1 MIRQP
6 FKARTAE
13 ELIALLSAVATAIL
27 AVIIIMLLYF
37 GREII
42 IPIALAILLSFVL
55 APLVGALQ
63 RVRVPRGLAV
73 VGVVLIAF
81 AFIFAMG
88 SLLATQLAQLAGDLP
103 RYQSTISEKIQSFRE
118 TTAGRG
124 TLERASGMLKDLSK
138 ELDKPKE
145 AMTALEAGSSP
156 KAVPPKPVPVEVRQP
171 DPGALESL
179 QSLISPLLHPLATT
193 GIIVIFVIFILIQ
206 REDLRNRL
214 IRLAG
219 SHDLQR
225 TTAALDDAAIRLSRL
240 FLIQLLLNG
249 SFGIIIGTGLWLIGV
264 PSAILW
270 GILAAVLRFVP
281 YIGAVIAAA
290 FPLALAVAVDPTWTM
305 LLWTVALFLVVEPI
319 VGHVIE
325 PLVYGQSTGLSP
337 VAVVASATFW
347 TALWGPIGLVL
358 ATPLTVCLV
367 VLGRHVERLEFLD
380 VMFGDRPA
388 LSPPEI
394 FYQRMLAGDPT
405 EASEKAEEF
414 LKERSLSSYY
424 DEVALKG
431 LRLAQA
437 DVERGALDPERL
449 IKIRDAVREFA
460 GNISE
465 HDDRLPPKI
474 NPTTDVEATSA
485 VETVAE
491 DAPYEN
497 LPVLRKED
505 LPPEWQGEHPVLCVA
520 GRSLVDEAAAIM
532 LGQLSTAHGLS
543 ARVEGAEALST
554 ANIFRLETRGVAIV
568 CLVYMDATSPAHMRY
583 SVRRLRRK
591 LPKATIILGC
601 WMKDMEPAALES
613 LREGAKADLAAS
625 SLGGAI
631 KLCIRVDRFRRYFD
645 NTFRDRSLGTN
656 AKTAALSEP
665 AALRRGRFVL
675 ATRKSRQGFPRRPAV
690 ALRLPGG
697 LLRRAVL
704 ERNRA
709 YLAMGRTALRGRPV
723 RCRCVGP
730 TIPDGVASVTSGDA
744 DQASVAVL

>member
-6 FKARTAE
+6 FKARTPE
-13 ELIALLSAVATAIL
+13 ELVALLSAVATAIL

-55 APLVGALQ
+55 APLVGLLQ

-73 VGVVLIAF
+73 VSVVIIAF
-81 AFIFAMG
+81 ALIFAMG

-138 ELDKPKE
+138 ELDKPKD
-145 AMTALEAGSSP
+145 AASALGSGTSP
-156 KAVPPKPVPVEVRQP
+156 KASAPPRPVPVEVLQP

-193 GIIVIFVIFILIQ
+193 GIIVIFVIFILLQ

-225 TTAALDDAAIRLSRL
+225 TTAALDDAANRLSRL

-249 SFGIIIGTGLWLIGV
+249 SFGIIIGSGLWLIGV

-281 YIGAVIAAA
+281 YIGAAIAAA
-290 FPLALAVAVDPTWTM
+290 FPLALAVAVDPTWSM
-305 LLWTVALFLVVEPI
+305 LLWTLALFVVVEPI

-325 PLVYGQSTGLSP
+325 PMVYGHSTGLSP

-367 VLGRHVERLEFLD
+367 VLGRHVESLEFLD

-394 FYQRMLAGDPT
+394 FFQRMLAGDPT

-414 LKERSLSSYY
+414 LKERSLSLYY

-431 LRLAQA
+431 LQLAQA
-437 DVERGALDPERL
+437 DAERGALDPERL
-449 IKIRDAVREFA
+449 IKIRDAVSEFA
-460 GNISE
+460 SNISE
-465 HDDRLPPKI
+465 QDDRSPAEVSA
-474 NPTTDVEATSA
+474 TTDVEATSA

-497 LPVLRKED
+497 LPILSKTD

-520 GRSLVDEAAAIM
+520 GRSLIDEAAAIM

-554 ANIFRLETRGVAIV
+554 ANIFRLETAGVAIV
-568 CLVYMDATSPAHMRY
+568 CLVYMDASGPAHMRY

-591 LPKATIILGC
+591 LPQATIILGC
-601 WMKDMEPAALES
+601 WMKDMDPAALES
-613 LREGAKADLAAS
+613 LREGAKADLAAT
-625 SLGGAI
+625 SLGDAL
-631 KLCIRVDRFRRYFD
+631 KHCIEATGVVDIS
-645 NTFRDRSLGTN
+645 TIAGVQLS
-656 AKTAALSEP
+656 KTAA
-665 AALRRGRFVL
+665 A
-675 ATRKSRQGFPRRPAV
+675 
-690 ALRLPGG
+690 
-697 LLRRAVL
+697 
-704 ERNRA
+704 
-709 YLAMGRTALRGRPV
+709 
-723 RCRCVGP
+723 
-730 TIPDGVASVTSGDA
+730 
-744 DQASVAVL
+744 

>member
-6 FKARTAE
+6 FRARTSE

-27 AVIIIMLLYF
+27 AFIIITTLYF
-37 GREII
+37 GREIFV
-42 IPIALAILLSFVL
+42 PIALAILLSFVL
-55 APLVGALQ
+55 APLVGVLQ
-63 RVRVPRGLAV
+63 RIRMPRGLAV
-73 VGVVLIAF
+73 VSVVILAF
-81 AFIFAMG
+81 VLIFAMG
-88 SLLATQLAQLAGDLP
+88 SLLATQLTQLAGDLP

-138 ELDKPKE
+138 ELEKPKD
-145 AMTALEAGSSP
+145 AAAGTGSILSP
-156 KAVPPKPVPVEVRQP
+156 KAPAPLTPVPVEVRQP
-171 DPGALESL
+171 DPSALESL

-193 GIIVIFVIFILIQ
+193 GIIIIFVIFILLQ

-225 TTAALDDAAIRLSRL
+225 TTAALDDAAGRLSRL

-249 SFGIIIGTGLWLIGV
+249 TFGVVIGLGLWLIGI

-270 GILAAVLRFVP
+270 GILATVLRFVP
-281 YIGAVIAAA
+281 YIGAAIAAA
-290 FPLALAVAVDPTWTM
+290 FPLALAVAVDPSWSM
-305 LLWTVALFLVVEPI
+305 LLWTIALFLVVEPI

-325 PLVYGQSTGLSP
+325 PMVYGHSTGLSP

-388 LSPPEI
+388 LTPPEI

-405 EASEKAEEF
+405 EAAEKAEEF

-431 LRLAQA
+431 LQLAQVDA
-437 DVERGALDPERL
+437 ERGALDDERL
-449 IKIRDAVREFA
+449 TKIRDAVDEFT
-460 GNISE
+460 NNLSDQ
-465 HDDRLPPKI
+465 DDRLPPKLRS
-474 NPTTDVEATSA
+474 TTDAEATSA
-485 VETVAE
+485 VESVAE
-491 DAPYEN
+491 DAPYED
-497 LPVLRKED
+497 LPVLSKGE
-505 LPPEWQGEHPVLCVA
+505 LPSEWQSEYPVLCMA
-520 GRSLVDEAAAIM
+520 GRSFLDEAAAIM
-532 LGQLSTAHGLS
+532 LGQLSTAHGLA

-554 ANIFRLETRGVAIV
+554 ANIFRLETTGVAVV
-568 CLVYMDATSPAHMRY
+568 CLVYMDGSGPAHMRY

-601 WMKDMEPAALES
+601 WMKDRDPAGLEL
-613 LREGAKADLAAS
+613 LRDGAKADLVAAS
-625 SLGGAI
+625 LGEAI
-631 KLCIRVDRFRRYFD
+631 KLCIEATGIDSHRQPAKQDE
-645 NTFRDRSLGTN
+645 RSAT
-656 AKTAALSEP
+656 TA
-665 AALRRGRFVL
+665 V
-675 ATRKSRQGFPRRPAV
+675 
-690 ALRLPGG
+690 
-697 LLRRAVL
+697 
-704 ERNRA
+704 
-709 YLAMGRTALRGRPV
+709 
-723 RCRCVGP
+723 
-730 TIPDGVASVTSGDA
+730 
-744 DQASVAVL
+744 

>member
-6 FKARTAE
+6 FKARTPE

-27 AVIIIMLLYF
+27 AAIIVMVLYF

-55 APLVGALQ
+55 APLVGPLQ
-63 RVRVPRGLAV
+63 RLRIPRGLAV
-73 VGVVLIAF
+73 VSVVIIAF
-81 AFIFAMG
+81 ALIFAMG

-103 RYQSTISEKIQSFRE
+103 RYQSTISEKIQSFRD

-145 AMTALEAGSSP
+145 AATALGAGASP
-156 KAVPPKPVPVEVRQP
+156 KAAPPKPVPVEVLQP
-171 DPGALESL
+171 DPGALQSL

-193 GIIVIFVIFILIQ
+193 GIIVIFVIFILLQ

-225 TTAALDDAAIRLSRL
+225 TTAALDDAASRLSRL
-240 FLIQLLLNG
+240 FLIQLLVNG
-249 SFGIIIGTGLWLIGV
+249 SFGIVIGIGLWLIGV

-270 GILAAVLRFVP
+270 GILAGVLRFVP
-281 YIGAVIAAA
+281 YIGAFIAAA
-290 FPLALAVAVDPTWTM
+290 FPLALAVAVDPTWSM
-305 LLWTVALFLVVEPI
+305 LLWTVALFLVVEPV

-325 PLVYGQSTGLSP
+325 PMVYGHSTGLSP

-431 LRLAQA
+431 LQLAQVDA
-437 DVERGALDPERL
+437 ERGALDLERL
-449 IKIRDAVREFA
+449 AKIRDAVGEFVN
-460 GNISE
+460 NISE
-465 HDDRLPPKI
+465 QGDPPLPKTT
-474 NPTTDVEATSA
+474 PTTDVEATSA

-497 LPVLRKED
+497 LPILSKGD

-520 GRSLVDEAAAIM
+520 GHSLLDEAAAIM
-532 LGQLSTAHGLS
+532 LGQLSTAHGLA
-543 ARVEGAEALST
+543 ARVEAAGALST
-554 ANIFRLETRGVAIV
+554 ANIFRLETTGVAIV
-568 CLVYMDATSPAHMRY
+568 CLIYMDAGSPAHMRY

-601 WMKDMEPAALES
+601 WMKDMDPAALES
-613 LREGAKADLAAS
+613 LREGAKADLAAA
-625 SLGGAI
+625 SLGGAL
-631 KLCIRVDRFRRYFD
+631 KLCIEATGAEDHSMMPKDQFS
-645 NTFRDRSLGTN
+645 T
-656 AKTAALSEP
+656 TAA
-665 AALRRGRFVL
+665 
-675 ATRKSRQGFPRRPAV
+675 
-690 ALRLPGG
+690 
-697 LLRRAVL
+697 
-704 ERNRA
+704 
-709 YLAMGRTALRGRPV
+709 
-723 RCRCVGP
+723 
-730 TIPDGVASVTSGDA
+730 
-744 DQASVAVL
+744 

>member
-1 MIRQP
+1 
-6 FKARTAE
+6 
-13 ELIALLSAVATAIL
+13 VATAIL
-27 AVIIIMLLYF
+27 AVIIIMMLYF

-42 IPIALAILLSFVL
+42 IPIAFAILLSFVL
-55 APLVGALQ
+55 APLVGLLQ
-63 RVRVPRGLAV
+63 RARVPRGLAV
-73 VGVVLIAF
+73 VSVVIIAF
-81 AFIFAMG
+81 TLIFAIG
-88 SLLATQLAQLAGDLP
+88 SLLAAQLTQLARDLP
-103 RYQSTISEKIQSFRE
+103 SYQSTITEKIQSFRE

-138 ELDKPKE
+138 ELDKPKD
-145 AMTALEAGSSP
+145 AASALGAGASP
-156 KAVPPKPVPVEVRQP
+156 KAAAPLIPVPVEVRQP
-171 DPGALESL
+171 DPSALESL

-193 GIIVIFVIFILIQ
+193 GIIVIFVIFILLQ

-225 TTAALDDAAIRLSRL
+225 TTAALDDAASRLSRL

-249 SFGIIIGTGLWLIGV
+249 SFGVVIGTGLWLIGV

-270 GILAAVLRFVP
+270 AILAAVLRFVP
-281 YIGAVIAAA
+281 YIGAAIAAA
-290 FPLALAVAVDPTWTM
+290 FPLALSLAVDPTWSM
-305 LLWTVALFLVVEPI
+305 LLWTLALFIVVEPI

-325 PLVYGQSTGLSP
+325 PMVYGHSTGLSP

-414 LKERSLSSYY
+414 LKERSLTSYY

-431 LRLAQA
+431 LQLAQA
-437 DVERGALDPERL
+437 DAERGALDHERL
-449 IKIRDAVREFA
+449 TKIRDAVSEFA
-460 GNISE
+460 NNISDQ
-465 HDDRLPPKI
+465 DDRPLPKV
-474 NPTTDVEATSA
+474 NSTTDAEATSA

-497 LPVLRKED
+497 LPILSKKD

-520 GRSLVDEAAAIM
+520 GRSLIDEAAAIM
-532 LGQLSTAHGLS
+532 LGQLSTSHGIA
-543 ARVEGAEALST
+543 ARVEAAEVLST
-554 ANIFRLETRGVAIV
+554 ANVFRLETTGVAIV
-568 CLVYMDATSPAHMRY
+568 CLIYMDASGPAHMRY

-591 LPKATIILGC
+591 LPEAIIVLGC
-601 WMKDMEPAALES
+601 WMKDMDPGALEK
-613 LREGAKADLAAS
+613 LRDSAKADLAAA
-625 SLGGAI
+625 SLGEAL
-631 KLCIRVDRFRRYFD
+631 KLCIEATGLEGPAQTTTEDQLSR
-645 NTFRDRSLGTN
+645 T
-656 AKTAALSEP
+656 TAA
-665 AALRRGRFVL
+665 
-675 ATRKSRQGFPRRPAV
+675 
-690 ALRLPGG
+690 
-697 LLRRAVL
+697 
-704 ERNRA
+704 
-709 YLAMGRTALRGRPV
+709 
-723 RCRCVGP
+723 
-730 TIPDGVASVTSGDA
+730 
-744 DQASVAVL
+744 

>member
-1 MIRQP
+1 M
-6 FKARTAE
+6 T
-13 ELIALLSAVATAIL
+13 
-27 AVIIIMLLYF
+27 LYF

-55 APLVGALQ
+55 APLVGLLQ
-63 RVRVPRGLAV
+63 RLRVPRGLAV
-73 VGVVLIAF
+73 VSVVIIAF
-81 AFIFAMG
+81 ALIFAMG
-88 SLLATQLAQLAGDLP
+88 SLLATQLTQLAQDLP
-103 RYQSTISEKIQSFRE
+103 KYQSTMTEKIQSFRD

-138 ELDKPKE
+138 ELDKPKD
-145 AMTALEAGSSP
+145 AASALGAGSSP
-156 KAVPPKPVPVEVRQP
+156 KAAAPLTPVPVEVRQP

-179 QSLISPLLHPLATT
+179 QSLITPLLHPLATT
-193 GIIVIFVIFILIQ
+193 GIIIIFVIFILLQ

-225 TTAALDDAAIRLSRL
+225 TTAALDDAASRLSRL

-249 SFGIIIGTGLWLIGV
+249 SFGIVIGLGLWLIGV

-281 YIGAVIAAA
+281 YIGAAIAAA
-290 FPLALAVAVDPTWTM
+290 FPLALSLAVDPTWSM
-305 LLWTVALFLVVEPI
+305 LLWTLALFLVVEPI
-319 VGHVIE
+319 VGHVVE
-325 PLVYGQSTGLSP
+325 PMLYGHSTGLSP

-414 LKERSLSSYY
+414 LKERSLTSYY

-431 LRLAQA
+431 LQLAQA
-437 DVERGALDPERL
+437 DAERGALDHERL
-449 IKIRDAVREFA
+449 TKIRDAVSEFA
-460 GNISE
+460 NNLSDQ
-465 HDDRLPPKI
+465 DDRPLPKVSS
-474 NPTTDVEATSA
+474 TTDAEATSA

-497 LPVLRKED
+497 LPVLSKED
-505 LPPEWQGEHPVLCVA
+505 LPPEWQGEYPVLCVA
-520 GRSLVDEAAAIM
+520 GRSLIDEAAAIM
-532 LGQLSTAHGLS
+532 LGQLSTSHGIA
-543 ARVEGAEALST
+543 ARVEAAEALSN
-554 ANIFRLETRGVAIV
+554 ANIFRLETTGVAIV
-568 CLVYMDATSPAHMRY
+568 CLIYIDASGPAHMRY

-601 WMKDMEPAALES
+601 WMKDMDAGGLEK
-613 LREGAKADLAAS
+613 LRDGAKADLAAAS
-625 SLGGAI
+625 VGEAL
-631 KLCIRVDRFRRYFD
+631 KLCIEAAGRGGRVQTTTEDPSSR
-645 NTFRDRSLGTN
+645 T
-656 AKTAALSEP
+656 TAA
-665 AALRRGRFVL
+665 
-675 ATRKSRQGFPRRPAV
+675 
-690 ALRLPGG
+690 
-697 LLRRAVL
+697 
-704 ERNRA
+704 
-709 YLAMGRTALRGRPV
+709 
-723 RCRCVGP
+723 
-730 TIPDGVASVTSGDA
+730 
-744 DQASVAVL
+744 